1 MQRSRMNLASRKR
14 RVLAPL
20 GAAMLALGAMNACET
35 TGGAASAPA
44 YNSISGTLKAVDRRP
59 LDTVY
64 AATQK
69 SLEALEFRAITK
81 VKDGLKATLTAR
93 TAKNEKV
100 SITLARVTDTITD
113 VEIQVGPFGDER
125 ESRVIFAEMRKH

>member
-1 MQRSRMNLASRKR
+1 MQRSWMNLAAR
-14 RVLAPL
+14 RSCMIAAF
-20 GAAMLALGAMNACET
+20 GAAVLVVGVMSACET
-35 TGGAASAPA
+35 TGGTASAPA

-69 SLEALEFRAITK
+69 ALEALEFRAVTK

-100 SITLARVTDTITD
+100 SVTLARVTDTITD
-113 VEIQVGPFGDER
+113 VEIQVGSFGDER
-125 ESRVIFAEMRKH
+125 ESRVVFAEIRKH